1 MLISKGN
8 LTPETLS
15 GKVALVTG
23 AGGGIGFEAAR
34 ALAWLGAKVI
44 IAEID
49 VQTGKT
55 AAERINE
62 ELGLDNTQFI
72 ETDVGNVKSVNKL
85 AKKVLST
92 YQKVDIVLNNAAV
105 EPVGPIKETS
115 IKDWDLSYNVNLRGP
130 VLLCQKF
137 LPGMLKRD
145 YGLVVCVASVGG
157 AFMGPYETMKA
168 AQVELANT
176 LAAECEETGVIV
188 FIIGPG
194 LVLETPGAQIAIPK
208 IAKMMGKTLEEFYEL
223 GKGARI
229 SMEAAGVGFAS
240 AIVYASNFRG
250 KTISSFE
257 GLQAAGIP
265 LEQNSKD
272 LSISTTNPENFD
284 KISALLKENHLTLEQ
299 RNTEWKTL
307 GLFQRKWMFNDFTKR
322 VGVSLDDLMKLFN
335 KVMIDLEHDN
345 QTEFQKIKAASIKLA
360 RYYEHLQELTRGYV
374 KDPVVLAEQ
383 LQLQQQW
390 QQNAKN
396 LADLIS

>member
-1 MLISKGN
+1 
-8 LTPETLS
+8 
-15 GKVALVTG
+15 
-23 AGGGIGFEAAR
+23 
-34 ALAWLGAKVI
+34 
-44 IAEID
+44 
-49 VQTGKT
+49 
-55 AAERINE
+55 
-62 ELGLDNTQFI
+62 
-72 ETDVGNVKSVNKL
+72 
-85 AKKVLST
+85 
-92 YQKVDIVLNNAAV
+92 
-105 EPVGPIKETS
+105 
-115 IKDWDLSYNVNLRGP
+115 
-130 VLLCQKF
+130 
-137 LPGMLKRD
+137 MLKRD